1 MSTVLTLDCSYTMSI
16 RHRACATASLIVRI
30 PQLFFPLLQP
40 KRWNTFRKPEKPKVP
55 KSTPPKPQGSK
66 MDQMGWRTVGVILD
80 ASGRPRK
87 RYQPRAVNFILASGT
102 KTDSFPNLPHGTPM
116 GYLRGSGEDLMGS
129 GGYGGRLTDNG
140 NVTPCPSRRSG
151 PAACLPAALNQWG
164 GPGGWPRGRGGPR
177 PRGAKRGAAPLF
189 IS

>member
-1 MSTVLTLDCSYTMSI
+1 
-16 RHRACATASLIVRI
+16 
-30 PQLFFPLLQP
+30 
-40 KRWNTFRKPEKPKVP
+40 
-55 KSTPPKPQGSK
+55 

-129 GGYGGRLTDNG
+129 GGHGGRLTDNG

-164 GPGGWPRGRGGPR
+164 GQGGGP
-177 PRGAKRGAAPLF
+177 GAAGGHGHGGPKGGRRPPLSLKPAYLYVELF
-189 IS
+189 IIVDSICTELKATLSCLIISMFCF